1 MNDRYKELK
10 TRIRDLQSLL
20 EIRGMAANRDLAQ
33 AVSAVKRAERRGDR
47 SRDPSP
53 ELRGLLEKAEAL
65 ARANL
70 AT

>member
-20 EIRGMAANRDLAQ
+20 EVRGMATNPGLAQ
-33 AVSAVKRAERRGDR
+33 ALSAVKRAERRGDR

-53 ELRGLLEKAEAL
+53 ELRGLLEKAEAI
-65 ARANL
+65 ARVMAS
-70 AT
+70 

>member
-1 MNDRYKELK
+1 VNDRYKELK
-10 TRIRDLQSLL
+10 TRIRDLQNLL
-20 EIRGMAANRDLAQ
+20 EVRGMAANRDLAQ

-65 ARANL
+65 ARTNMAS
-70 AT
+70 

>member
-33 AVSAVKRAERRGDR
+33 AVSAVKRAERHGDR

>member
-10 TRIRDLQSLL
+10 TRIRDLQNLL
-20 EIRGMAANRDLAQ
+20 EVRGMASNRDLAQ